1 MYSSLTFIVSLNI
14 ISVCFTVTTY
24 TVADPLINTTSGTL
38 QGITVSF
45 EGVSVDIYKGVRY
58 AEAPIGERRFSKP
71 TPYASREGIYDA
83 TEFGPSCPQSM
94 VGFPDGF
101 LPNTDIS
108 EDCLMLNIYVPETA
122 TDDNKFA
129 VIVWIHGGGFTSGQG
144 MLYNGT
150 PMTVYGDVI
159 VVTINYRLGILAMMS
174 TGDEHAKG
182 NYGMFDQ
189 QLALRW
195 VKENIGHFNGD
206 TDRITIAG
214 ESAGGSSVLYHVL
227 SPSSDGLFQ
236 RAIIQSAVFDYPIE
250 LSKTTEKTFK
260 IASYLNCSENTDDA
274 SPRPNSE
281 KVLEC
286 LRAVPVDTL
295 LQTFNAVF
303 QPSITGYQFEL
314 TLDRDFFPGSISS
327 MITHSNMDKYDIMMG
342 TVAQEG
348 LVFSP
353 IFQDTITTGISR
365 EHFDDIA
372 KKLSITYPSNRNDI
386 AKAIVYQYT
395 NWGIED
401 DDIVR
406 MMQIF
411 NVLGDTMFYAPAV
424 NFAKRRAFKDG
435 KSLFYYNFAA
445 KVPFPIYLGLTQTA
459 GHGDELMYLWN
470 AVNHTGVI
478 PAFPPRDVVL
488 SRAMMTY
495 WSNFAKTGD
504 PNNGGSTDDMVTWP
518 QFTNEEQQYL
528 ELTYDLTVKS
538 HPKAAAYSFWKEYL
552 VDIGAPEN
560 SCPAAIAPPIQPTD
574 TPITM
579 ETRPSVET
587 TYGKV
592 TGFTVKSHDALGG
605 KNVDVFLGIPYAKPP
620 TGSRRFRAPQTTD
633 SWTELNVTQY
643 APACPQPDRPIT
655 SEDCLYLNIFTPSRD
670 NNNLLPVMVIIHGDR
685 FTNGDSSDYAGDVIA
700 AYGDVVVVTLNY
712 RLGILGFLST
722 ENDTLPG
729 NYAFHDILFA
739 LEWIRGDV
747 INFGGNPDQVTLA
760 GFKAGAVAVQF
771 LMTSPLSRDLF
782 HRVICLSG
790 SSLSPLAANVNKS
803 ALRAAE
809 HFITQVD
816 CVEDSES
823 KLLSCLRNV
832 NVEDIIW
839 ATTANATSFPYP
851 PVIDGEIVIGDSSL
865 SIASH
870 GFLQRDLMLGFTN
883 GEMTEIVLSRDT
895 ATANGFH
902 IMVTSLTES
911 YFEGNK
917 DLIDMAILRQYPT
930 TGHQSDV
937 LELASQLLDMTN
949 DFSIYAPIAKTAK
962 IHSSAGGHVYMYH
975 FTQRLS
981 QSLLPPWVGPAQ
993 GDDLRLLLGDPFM
1006 TSQHEMMMSFNNQE
1020 RKLSLYIMTYV
1031 TNFVKT
1037 GNPNTGRDVPVHWS
1051 KFSIEEPS
1059 YLELDVCPVIK
1070 TGFREEQM
1078 SFWNQYLP
1086 LVEEITK
1093 PQEINNETPTE
1104 NDELEEVENMC
1115 TGDKLGMNMSVK
1127 QATYLIIGLIITIIV
1142 ITIVFSLILVAVC
1155 RKTDK
1160 LSSRKKAYAHV
1171 LHSNGTINE
1180 DTQTTHF

>member
-1 MYSSLTFIVSLNI
+1 MEPKKFLILCVYFAAVNV
-14 ISVCFTVTTY
+14 VCTVI
-24 TVADPLINTTSGTL
+24 ADPLVNTTSGTL
-38 QGITVSF
+38 QGTTVSF

-122 TDDNKFA
+122 TDDNKLA

-195 VKENIGHFNGD
+195 VKENIGHFNGEA
-206 TDRITIAG
+206 DRITISG
-214 ESAGGSSVLYHVL
+214 QSAGGSSVLYHTL
-227 SPSSDGLFQ
+227 SPSSDGLFA
-236 RAIIQSAVFDYPIE
+236 RAIVQSAMLFEPVQ
-250 LSKTTEKTFK
+250 LSKVRTSLQRLASFMSCPLSTEDSRV
-260 IASYLNCSENTDDA
+260 I
-274 SPRPNSE
+274 
-281 KVLEC
+281 LEC
-286 LRAVPVDTL
+286 LRTAPVESFIQAAFYLGSAQYPLDNMFGFTIDGEFFQASLSSLIAHSDIQDKYDMVVGTVDQDGIVL
-295 LQTFNAVF
+295 LSYISGDPTQGISEETFEKFANRVAATFNAN
-303 QPSITGYQFEL
+303 
-314 TLDRDFFPGSISS
+314 RDLISDA
-327 MITHSNMDKYDIMMG
+327 IIQKYTDWQHRDDNMRRLSK
-342 TVAQEG
+342 TVEA
-348 LVFSP
+348 
-353 IFQDTITTGISR
+353 
-365 EHFDDIA
+365 
-372 KKLSITYPSNRNDI
+372 
-386 AKAIVYQYT
+386 
-395 NWGIED
+395 
-401 DDIVR
+401 
-406 MMQIF
+406 
-411 NVLGDTMFYAPAV
+411 LGDHGFYTPV
-424 NFAKRRAFKDG
+424 VDFAKRISQRENDR
-435 KSLFYYNFAA
+435 SLFYYNFAPT
-445 KVPFPIYLGLTQTA
+445 VVFPIVPSLTETA
-459 GHGDELMYLWN
+459 GHGDELLYLWSALN
-470 AVNHTGVI
+470 QTGVY
-478 PAFPPRDVVL
+478 PPRDVKL
-488 SRAMMTY
+488 SKAMMTY

-504 PNNGGSTDDMVTWP
+504 PNNGGRTDDMVTWP

-579 ETRPSVET
+579 ETKPSVET

-790 SSLSPLAANVNKS
+790 SSLSPL
-803 ALRAAE
+803 
-809 HFITQVD
+809 
-816 CVEDSES
+816 VEN
-823 KLLSCLRNV
+823 RN
-832 NVEDIIW
+832 ND
-839 ATTANATSFPYP
+839 P
-851 PVIDGEIVIGDSSL
+851 
-865 SIASH
+865 
-870 GFLQRDLMLGFTN
+870 LQRAERFIKHVGC
-883 GEMTEIVLSRDT
+883 VRDT
-895 ATANGFH
+895 AKQMIRCLQRVDVELMINMIVMYGDNFPHRPVVDGDILVHDPTELMTTGDFDPLDMIVGSTSSEQVMTILSDGN
-902 IMVTSLTES
+902 VTPSKYNDKVESLVAS
-911 YFEGNK
+911 YFHGNAN
-917 DLIDMAILRQYPT
+917 LIALAIHRQYPSAVKEDEDDDIT
-930 TGHQSDV
+930 LG
-937 LELASQLLDMTN
+937 SQLLDMTN
-949 DFSIYAPIAKTAK
+949 DFSIYAPIVKTAK
-962 IHSSAGGHVYMYH
+962 MHSSAGGQVYMYH

-993 GDDLRLLLGDPFM
+993 GDDLKLLLGDPFM
-1006 TSQHEMMMSFNNQE
+1006 TSQDVVMSFNNQE
-1020 RKLSLYIMTYV
+1020 RQLSLDIMSYV

-1037 GNPNTGRDVPVHWS
+1037 GNPNTGYDVPTKWS
-1051 KFSIEEPS
+1051 VYTLDESN
-1059 YLELDVCPVIK
+1059 YLELDICPGMK
-1070 TGFREEQM
+1070 TRLREEQV
-1078 SFWNQYLP
+1078 SFWNSYMIE
-1086 LVEEITK
+1086 VDEMTTSSTDSDEIVY
-1093 PQEINNETPTE
+1093 I
-1104 NDELEEVENMC
+1104 
-1115 TGDKLGMNMSVK
+1115 GDSLGMRMTAN
-1127 QATYLIIGLIITIIV
+1127 QAETLIKSLAGLIIAFLIALIV
-1142 ITIVFSLILVAVC
+1142 VIVAFCGYTQSVFA
-1155 RKTDK
+1155 RKRLYK
-1160 LSSRKKAYAHV
+1160 RAISENGLYNGAYY
-1171 LHSNGTINE
+1171 INE
-1180 DTQTTHF
+1180 DTHSTKL